1 MHSGSIRGETVKSF
15 VVNQNANRR
24 LQVQQAVMKNV
35 SFDKTNSHKALGRTE
50 AAMSNVESRDF
61 GEERVTSCD
70 SITWFSLLW
79 RKKNQN
85 RMF

>member
-1 MHSGSIRGETVKSF
+1 MQH
-15 VVNQNANRR
+15 
-24 LQVQQAVMKNV
+24 AVMKNI
-35 SFDKTNSHKALGRTE
+35 SFDKTNSRKALGRTE

-79 RKKNQN
+79 RKKKSESAVLNESWISI
-85 RMF
+85 RWEDMR